1 MSLLLFWNSCMMHVG
16 ICGVFSSTLDVIT
29 SKPKQNFPSP
39 SLSVLPCRQVLH
51 PNYLSHELAF
61 IIGHSVTQPACR
73 VTCFKN
79 VFHARDSLVG
89 PLSLPLVLVRSCLF
103 SLIFM
108 RIFSVFHSQIL
119 AAPLSPVSWVVI
131 SFFTMLVPLQCLLI
145 LDGEISLLVGIS
157 W

>member
-1 MSLLLFWNSCMMHVG
+1 MMDIG
-16 ICGVFSSTLDVIT
+16 ICGFFPSMLNLIT

-39 SLSVLPCRQVLH
+39 YLSVLPCRQVLH

-61 IIGHSVTQPACR
+61 IIGHSVTQPAYR
-73 VTCFKN
+73 VTSFKN

-89 PLSLPLVLVRSCLF
+89 PLSLPLALVHRCLF
-103 SLIFM
+103 SLVFM
-108 RIFSVFHSQIL
+108 RIFSVFHGQIL

-157 W
+157 C